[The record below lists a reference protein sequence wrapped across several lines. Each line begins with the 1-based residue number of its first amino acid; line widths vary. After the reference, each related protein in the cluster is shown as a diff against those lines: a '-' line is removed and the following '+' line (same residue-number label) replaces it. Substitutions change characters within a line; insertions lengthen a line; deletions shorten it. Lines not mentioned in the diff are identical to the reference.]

1 MRAKIHKFAL
11 AGKLHSIQPRQ
22 KTNTNRELF
31 VKLTAMLRG
40 GELEIFRTPM
50 VSTLAVTPKTQKAAL
65 LS

>member
-11 AGKLHSIQPRQ
+11 AGKLHPIQPRQ

-40 GELEIFRTPM
+40 GELEKSRIPPSALRIQNIPHSTLRTPH
-50 VSTLAVTPKTQKAAL
+50 
-65 LS
+65 